1 LTGQQRRIVLT
12 GASGVGKTSLA
23 TALAQRLNLSL
34 VPEIARILCT
44 ERGYSNPAE
53 IPDQVKFRQD
63 VLERQVEAETLTGS
77 FIGDRSTVDC
87 WVMWQRWHLCTAM
100 TYESEA
106 YYQRCRAQA
115 QTYTQIIYVP
125 PLFTPVDDA
134 FRWTEPDYI
143 KQLDRLT
150 RLTLYDWSL
159 LDRTYTITSDGVDLR
174 LLEVTRW
181 LDSL

>member
-1 LTGQQRRIVLT
+1 LAGQHRRIVLT

-23 TALAQRLNLSL
+23 SVLAERIGLPL
-34 VPEIARILCT
+34 VPEIARVLCA
-44 ERGYSNPAE
+44 ERGYANPAE
-53 IPDQVKFRQD
+53 IPDQEKFRQD
-63 VLERQVEAETLTGS
+63 VLQKQIDAETLTGS
-77 FIGDRSTVDC
+77 FIGDRSTIDC
-87 WVMWQRWHLCTAM
+87 WVMWQRWNMCTAM
-100 TYESEA
+100 TYDSEA
-106 YYQRCRAQA
+106 YYDTCRAQA
-115 QTYTQIIYVP
+115 EAYTQIIYIP